1 MSLPWDA
8 NENQEVVETEYRPFR
23 CPSMREG
30 NGAAINLTSYVGVAG
45 IGQDAA
51 ALPLGDKRCGFF
63 GYERKIRMPDD
74 IKDGTSHTL
83 VVIETGRDNGPW
95 ARGGSATVRG
105 LDSDELPYIGAGR
118 QFGGHSASRGT
129 FRGSEEAVQAA
140 LADGSTRIIGRSI
153 DPRILEALATIA
165 GGEEIPKDY

>member
-1 MSLPWDA
+1 TIMNYGDAHEGLMPVGTLANPQLKADQRLSWIVTVLPNWR
-8 NENQEVVETEYRPFR
+8 ENTGTRNSILTFPWEPTENKKAVEPDNGPSR
-23 CPSMREG
+23 CPPWREG

-95 ARGGSATVRG
+95 ARGGSAT
-105 LDSDELPYIGAGR
+105 
-118 QFGGHSASRGT
+118 
-129 FRGSEEAVQAA
+129 
-140 LADGSTRIIGRSI
+140 
-153 DPRILEALATIA
+153 
-165 GGEEIPKDY
+165 